1 MTMPHTNERIYRLPA
16 WINYVTQDLSV
27 SATYDAVFWNPEKQY
42 VFKNP
47 RPKRPASI
55 RVYEAHGK
63 VLVRVFVIQLVIKKK
78 KFSFGLI
85 FL

>member
-27 SATYDAVFWNPEKQY
+27 SATYDAIFWNPAKQY

-63 VLVRVFVIQLVIKKK
+63 VVCVSLYNNN
-78 KFSFGLI
+78 
-85 FL
+85 